1 MSSPNAIKNQCICEA
16 CGTKFVRIPSQRRS
30 RTFCSRQ
37 CSDRSKKRIPLLDR
51 FFRRIGKKTAA
62 GCIPWTGWT
71 LQGYGVFSTSNG
83 NEKWRAPRFAYTLM
97 YGPIPPG
104 LHVLHKCDNPICV
117 NPAHLFLGTNAD
129 NAADKVAKGRQT
141 KGSDIVHS
149 KLSEETVREIRRRY
163 ALGTTSQ
170 YKLAKEYGVT
180 QSNVSRLVNV
190 TRWKHI

>member
-1 MSSPNAIKNQCICEA
+1 
-16 CGTKFVRIPSQRRS
+16 
-30 RTFCSRQ
+30 
-37 CSDRSKKRIPLLDR
+37 
-51 FFRRIGKKTAA
+51 
-62 GCIPWTGWT
+62 
-71 LQGYGVFSTSNG
+71 
-83 NEKWRAPRFAYTLM
+83 M